1 MNDYINIVKLNL
13 ADKLEKMGS
22 SLEEFENFLTHKPE
36 EIEKVAS
43 FLKEG
48 KEGLFG
54 LAGSALEAA
63 ALSSFLTGSLGGGL
77 AYGLKSHLTNK
88 DEEIADKQQ
97 EIARIN
103 FLTKR
108 LKAANNIK

>member
-48 KEGLFG
+48 LFG
-54 LAGSALEAA
+54 LAGDVLEAA